1 MTVKSPPTPGFSVVF
16 LSWGER
22 WFGGAWGL
30 KPLGGRVLEAG
41 PQDRERVKLQPCTQ
55 RLACKR
61 KLWAH
66 LSPPEPSDLLLPFM
80 HQPPIPL
87 QAGPLVKPEW
97 QENSFSATLQ
107 QFPAHLSS
115 ALQLS
120 TAPLPVEGPGT
131 TLLFWDLGWGLGLR
145 VVTQLPGSTPDVSIN
160 MLTHL
165 P

>member
-120 TAPLPVEGPGT
+120 TAPLSPLDATAPVWPTSMGLNGHLC
-131 TLLFWDLGWGLGLR
+131 LLWWRGW
-145 VVTQLPGSTPDVSIN
+145 PGSRRTQTSS
-160 MLTHL
+160 TC
-165 P
+165 